1 MNNETA
7 NNKIDLNTPVT
18 VIPFGKKSNG
28 ASVMR
33 TFAENGINTIG
44 DLCLSDEQKLL
55 YLSGIGH
62 KTMKK
67 IRNFLKEH
75 GLYLGMTEVEQ
86 TAYTND
92 TKELELL
99 ERMEN
104 VIAEFLPVLAGV
116 PDKTQALKDV
126 LDKGRDV
133 LEEKSH
139 QLNDL
144 IIRLNAAKEVFYAER
159 VAYENYKH
167 RQEKELLEQRRYELA
182 KEIFLKE
189 KGCLLTG
196 WQRACRAV
204 HKADLLLEALK
215 EE

>member
-1 MNNETA
+1 MNETA

-28 ASVMR
+28 TSVMR
-33 TFAENGINTIG
+33 TFAENDINTIG
-44 DLCLSDEQKLL
+44 DLCLMDEQKLL

-75 GLYLGMTEVEQ
+75 GLSLSMTEGELKN
-86 TAYTND
+86 YISD
-92 TKELELL
+92 TKDLELL
-99 ERMEN
+99 ERMER
-104 VIAEFLPVLAGV
+104 VMAEFLPVLAGI
-116 PDKTQALKDV
+116 PDKTHALKDV
-126 LDKGRDV
+126 LDNGRDV
-133 LEEKSH
+133 LEEKSR
-139 QLNDL
+139 QLNGLL
-144 IIRLNAAKEVFYAER
+144 IQLTAAKETFYAER
-159 VAYENYKH
+159 VAYGNYKL
-167 RQEKELLEQRRYELA
+167 RQEKELQEQRRYELA

-215 EE
+215 E

>member
-1 MNNETA
+1 MNEIGNK
-7 NNKIDLNTPVT
+7 KIDLKTPIT
-18 VIPFGKKSNG
+18 VIQFGKQGDNTRVRNG
-28 ASVMR
+28 L
-33 TFAENGINTIG
+33 EEHDIHCIG
-44 DLCLSDEQKLL
+44 DLCLWQERQLL
-55 YLSGIGH
+55 KIQGVGYLSVE
-62 KTMKK
+62 T
-67 IRNFLKEH
+67 IRRFLKEH
-75 GLYLGMTEVEQ
+75 GLYLGMTEVEL

-99 ERMEN
+99 ERIEN
-104 VIAEFLPVLAGV
+104 VMAEFLPVLAGI

-126 LDKGRDV
+126 LDNGRDV
-133 LEEKSH
+133 LEEKSR

-144 IIRLNAAKEVFYAER
+144 LIRLNAAKEVFYAER
-159 VAYENYKH
+159 VAYENYKL

-204 HKADLLLEALK
+204 HKANLLLEALK
-215 EE
+215 EK

>member
-1 MNNETA
+1 MNEIGNK
-7 NNKIDLNTPVT
+7 KIDLKTPVT
-18 VIPFGKKSNG
+18 VIQFGKQGDNTRVRNG
-28 ASVMR
+28 L
-33 TFAENGINTIG
+33 EEHDIHCIG
-44 DLCLSDEQKLL
+44 DLCLWQERQLL
-55 YLSGIGH
+55 KIQGVGYLSVE
-62 KTMKK
+62 T
-67 IRNFLKEH
+67 IRRFLKEH
-75 GLYLGMTEVEQ
+75 GLYLGMTEVEL

-92 TKELELL
+92 TKEMALI

-104 VIAEFLPVLAGV
+104 VIAEFLPVLAGI

-133 LEEKSH
+133 LEEKNH

-144 IIRLNAAKEVFYAER
+144 LIRLNAAKEVFYAER

-167 RQEKELLEQRRYELA
+167 HQEKELLEQRRYELA

>member
-1 MNNETA
+1 MNETA

-33 TFAENGINTIG
+33 TFTENGINTIG

-55 YLSGIGH
+55 YLSGIGY
-62 KTMKK
+62 KTIKK
-67 IRNFLKEH
+67 IRNFLNEY
-75 GLYLGMTEVEQ
+75 GLSLSMTEGELKNYVS
-86 TAYTND
+86 D
-92 TKELELL
+92 TKEVELI
-99 ERMEN
+99 ERLEN
-104 VIAEFLPVLAGV
+104 VIAEFLPVLAGI

-126 LDKGRDV
+126 LNNGRDV
-133 LEEKSH
+133 LEEKSR

-144 IIRLNAAKEVFYAER
+144 LIRLNAAKEAFYAER
-159 VAYENYKH
+159 VAYENYKL

-189 KGCLLTG
+189 KGCLLTV